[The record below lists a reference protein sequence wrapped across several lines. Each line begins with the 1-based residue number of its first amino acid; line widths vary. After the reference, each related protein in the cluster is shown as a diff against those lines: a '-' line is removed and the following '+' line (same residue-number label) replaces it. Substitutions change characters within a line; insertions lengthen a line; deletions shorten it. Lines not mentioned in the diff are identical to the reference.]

1 MEQPNRPMKDLEELL
16 FAIEITLVGLVA
28 GVLAIPYD
36 SFELT
41 VIAGAM
47 ALVGFLRAAKIL

>member
-1 MEQPNRPMKDLEELL
+1 MEQPDRPMGDLEELL

-41 VIAGAM
+41 MVAGGL